1 MAVDF
6 LKSQKT
12 GKVPLVMY
20 VLDVILAIVLTR
32 NLWSFIVSIQSVK
45 IILYNPDQGI
55 QYLYLLL
62 SSIYIS
68 YSTMLTM
75 MTLQSA
81 KKESWRAA
89 ARRMLIIG
97 VMGFVNE
104 FLSIGTPV
112 MLFRETMIVV
122 TIAYIILFLPGV
134 RKYYT
139 PPLSED
145 KSILA
150 WIRYILIKPKDWNY
164 VYTFNYS
171 KEKD

>member
-32 NLWSFIVSIQSVK
+32 NLWSFIMSIQSVK

-81 KKESWRAA
+81 KKES
-89 ARRMLIIG
+89 
-97 VMGFVNE
+97 
-104 FLSIGTPV
+104 
-112 MLFRETMIVV
+112 
-122 TIAYIILFLPGV
+122 
-134 RKYYT
+134 
-139 PPLSED
+139 
-145 KSILA
+145 
-150 WIRYILIKPKDWNY
+150 
-164 VYTFNYS
+164 
-171 KEKD
+171 